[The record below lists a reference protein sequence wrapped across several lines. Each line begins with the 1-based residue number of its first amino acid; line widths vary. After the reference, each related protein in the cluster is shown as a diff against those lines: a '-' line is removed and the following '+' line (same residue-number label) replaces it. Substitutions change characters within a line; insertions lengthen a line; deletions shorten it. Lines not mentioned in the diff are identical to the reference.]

1 MSRITS
7 GLMSSNT
14 DEWPTPRYV
23 FETPTTPRMMQVSF
37 AEA

>member
-7 GLMSSNT
+7 SQMSSNT

-23 FETPTTPRMMQVSF
+23 FGTPTTPRMSQVAF
-37 AEA
+37 VEA